1 MNRSKYWA
9 ALAALALLL
18 SGLAC
23 GDKEP
28 VMGPV
33 LPIAQWVK
41 VDTFACPE
49 DADTSEQCSDLVSGD
64 TVTAGRV
71 YIQELVFTNAEYLFG
86 ILSWP
91 LDGASSCSERN
102 SEGQCV
108 LFGVWGTFDFEFG
121 LQRIAFRL
129 ADPIDYQLEYF
140 LMVGGDVIADTVFEF
155 RAQGIATA
163 ENRVSELLAF

>member
-23 GDKEP
+23 GEEEP

-41 VDTFACPE
+41 VDRFACPE
-49 DADTSEQCSDLVSGD
+49 DADTSELCSDLVSGD

-71 YIQELVFTNAEYLFG
+71 YIQEFVFTNAEYLFG

-91 LDGASSCSERN
+91 LDDVLAVARMFGRYRLSFGER
-102 SEGQCV
+102 
-108 LFGVWGTFDFEFG
+108 
-121 LQRIAFRL
+121 RA
-129 ADPIDYQLEYF
+129 
-140 LMVGGDVIADTVFEF
+140 GD
-155 RAQGIATA
+155 
-163 ENRVSELLAF
+163 L